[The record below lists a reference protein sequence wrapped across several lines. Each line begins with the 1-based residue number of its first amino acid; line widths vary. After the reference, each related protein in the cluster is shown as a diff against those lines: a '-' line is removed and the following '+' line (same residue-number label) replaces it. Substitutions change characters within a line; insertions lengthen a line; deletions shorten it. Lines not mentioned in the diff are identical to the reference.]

1 MAEKENSEQP
11 KKGLP
16 KFDWD
21 RFQRNRFTYNW
32 QFYSEEHEHHFKYTD
47 DYLYEEGAIMEGK
60 ERTECV
66 EVELYKSPEKPPWDF
81 HIRYS
86 NWQLALRVEFFKEV
100 FDERAF
106 VEGYQ
111 PQHKFQRLVIPP
123 AIHEEI
129 LNVIN
134 DFKLLHIR
142 DLLLELIASAQDI
155 YIRDVAFWERPENQ
169 KLITTAEKETQKAI
183 QVIKQ
188 ARIDWK
194 SLDQYDR
201 KPIPKLDHIKFVFNT
216 GTIKLEHEWLAGEF
230 IENMKRA
237 YDDLHYKDWEK
248 DLARYPV
255 RFEENAHKSKFKYRL
270 AKSYY
275 NLLTKTKCFE
285 VTEATPYPN
294 QLMLCIAKLI
304 EFSLIPVGDWADSDD
319 VKVKHIR
326 NWLKRNDLE
335 PKLTFAE
342 VPADLEK
349 LKKYFEPNFLEM
361 ANSTKRADAISVAF
375 FICHRFD
382 IPDLL
387 PELIHI
393 ASCIKET
400 NWLVGH
406 QMTSNSR
413 MNEPDI
419 PEMDAFRLLM
429 NGIKGKKKLT
439 SLKFTIEGE
448 DGEQKLSSRLPLY
461 LIEEAL
467 NEYYQS
473 DQIEFDADAIPT
485 TYKKNEDG
493 SIKIEKA
500 AKFNLPHER
509 HLVRLVHS
517 LYNYLKDHS
526 GIEEGEIL
534 PGQQYY
540 EIIGILFKET
550 WVFYNKMVDDRSV
563 VEKIKQWHSLNEES

>member
-1 MAEKENSEQP
+1 MDQEKDQ
-11 KKGLP
+11 KGNDKELP
-16 KFDWD
+16 KFDWAK
-21 RFQRNRFTYNW
+21 FQRDRFTYKW
-32 QFYSEEHEHHFKYTD
+32 QFFSKKHQHHFEYSED
-47 DYLYEEGAIMEGK
+47 RLYRKGAIMDSEK
-60 ERTECV
+60 QTECI
-66 EVELYKSPEKPPWDF
+66 EVQLYKSPEKPPWDF

-111 PQHKFQRLVIPP
+111 PQHKYVRLIIPP
-123 AIHEEI
+123 AIHHEI

-134 DFKLLHIR
+134 DFELLHIR
-142 DLLLELIASAQDI
+142 DLILELIATAQDI

-169 KLITTAEKETQKAI
+169 KLITSAEKETQKAI
-183 QVIKQ
+183 QIIKQ

-275 NLLTKTKCFE
+275 NLLTKTKSIE
-285 VTEATPYPN
+285 VTEDALYPN
-294 QLMLCIAKLI
+294 KLMLGIAKLI

-326 NWLKRNDLE
+326 NWLKRNDLK

-349 LKKYFEPNFLEM
+349 LKEYFEPNFLEM
-361 ANSTKRADAISVAF
+361 ANSTKRVDAISVAF
-375 FICHRFD
+375 FICNRFD

-393 ASCIKET
+393 ASCIKEPIGL
-400 NWLVGH
+400 LV
-406 QMTSNSR
+406 TR
-413 MNEPDI
+413 
-419 PEMDAFRLLM
+419 
-429 NGIKGKKKLT
+429 
-439 SLKFTIEGE
+439 
-448 DGEQKLSSRLPLY
+448 
-461 LIEEAL
+461 
-467 NEYYQS
+467 
-473 DQIEFDADAIPT
+473 
-485 TYKKNEDG
+485 
-493 SIKIEKA
+493 
-500 AKFNLPHER
+500 
-509 HLVRLVHS
+509 
-517 LYNYLKDHS
+517 
-526 GIEEGEIL
+526 
-534 PGQQYY
+534 
-540 EIIGILFKET
+540 
-550 WVFYNKMVDDRSV
+550 
-563 VEKIKQWHSLNEES
+563 